1 MPSIDDSSATADV
14 SCAVAGADSIAP
26 QADDAAAIIGV
37 GEQQNVADAANG
49 AADAASSKAD
59 DQMEKDAAALVAA
72 VMGGAGSTEE
82 GESHSWHAILSLRVS
97 RVDER
102 LRIALMDGYGWRQ
115 LLR

>member
-49 AADAASSKAD
+49 AANGAADAASSKAD

-82 GESHSWHAILSLRVS
+82 GE
-97 RVDER
+97 
-102 LRIALMDGYGWRQ
+102 
-115 LLR
+115 

>member
-1 MPSIDDSSATADV
+1 MPSIDDSSATAD
-14 SCAVAGADSIAP
+14 AGADSIAP
-26 QADDAAAIIGV
+26 QADDVAAIIGV

-82 GESHSWHAILSLRVS
+82 GE
-97 RVDER
+97 
-102 LRIALMDGYGWRQ
+102 
-115 LLR
+115 